1 MDKKSQT
8 LTILFV
14 TVVVVAVVLTFYKY
28 VVLEDIDFY
37 TDEESFQEEL
47 IYYFEGE

>member
-1 MDKKSQT
+1 MNKKSQT
-8 LTILFV
+8 LTISFFI
-14 TVVVVAVVLTFYKY
+14 VVVVVVILTFYKY
-28 VVLEDIDFY
+28 IVLEDIDFY